1 MTSIKSIDHN
11 FWINPPW
18 GNGKEKYRLGLKPI
32 EKSQWFKVNI
42 SDTLINHKK
51 NLFESRYTDVIA
63 TTKDSIESQK
73 ILAKKLKVKQRNYA
87 DLIADISLSVPD
99 DLCIIE
105 SNDKQRLLAASICSP
120 SYWNVKSKIG
130 KPLKEIHKPVK
141 SLNEK
146 IGNPIEKFIKNA
158 PLDKPFVR
166 ENWFIHGDDQRMHLK
181 TEKFPKG
188 MVKDWIVRSERETL
202 CKFSNNHSLFAINVR
217 FQKLSSILKYQ
228 EAIEGLKRSLENMD
242 QEEINYFGGN
252 RKVDKIFR
260 FITSY

>member
-1 MTSIKSIDHN
+1 M
-11 FWINPPW
+11 
-18 GNGKEKYRLGLKPI
+18 
-32 EKSQWFKVNI
+32 
-42 SDTLINHKK
+42 
-51 NLFESRYTDVIA
+51 
-63 TTKDSIESQK
+63 TKDQNFNSDVVLDEFVTTPYK
-73 ILAKKLKVKQRNYA
+73 YGFKT
-87 DLIADISLSVPD
+87 
-99 DLCIIE
+99 IIE
-105 SNDKQRLLAASICSP
+105 
-120 SYWNVKSKIG
+120 
-130 KPLKEIHKPVK
+130 
-141 SLNEK
+141 
-146 IGNPIEKFIKNA
+146 
-158 PLDKPFVR
+158 
-166 ENWFIHGDDQRMHLK
+166 